1 MAQDTTSTLERI
13 NSRYEAGMNTKHK
26 GEWYLNLAFY
36 LGEQYVKF
44 ENVTNTLVVP
54 KKPSYRV
61 RLTINQIMPRVR
73 TELAKL
79 TQGRHKWEVLP
90 STSEEEDINV
100 ADIATKFLDA
110 KWRELDMERIRQD
123 LLMWC
128 IVCGTSF
135 LEVYWDDE
143 INSVS
148 LNKID
153 LQNTSK
159 KDLIEFFKKK
169 KFNNLE
175 TNNINFKNLES
186 FEISYID
193 NKTKLYYHRIYV
205 IPKNLYIFYEGEID
219 SYEDFKRI
227 IDDIEFL

>member
-1 MAQDTTSTLERI
+1 MNKLENSSRAFII
-13 NSRYEAGMNTKHK
+13 NKANIIVIILFIIAISSYFFRSSIGSFFWGLKCK
-26 GEWYLNLAFY
+26 SPVVWYNIKIHF
-36 LGEQYVKF
+36 
-44 ENVTNTLVVP
+44 P
-54 KKPSYRV
+54 K
-61 RLTINQIMPRVR
+61 
-73 TELAKL
+73 
-79 TQGRHKWEVLP
+79 
-90 STSEEEDINV
+90 DIV
-100 ADIATKFLDA
+100 YKIYPESIWLF
-110 KWRELDMERIRQD
+110 
-123 LLMWC
+123 
-128 IVCGTSF
+128 
-135 LEVYWDDE
+135 YWDDE

-193 NKTKLYYHRIYV
+193 KKTKLYYHRIYV

-219 SYEDFKRI
+219 SYQDFKRI